1 MKKIVWF
8 IMLLSTISLFAANG
22 ILKISCNYD
31 NVDAYIGSEKIAV
44 VGKNSIDLKFE
55 KGFYTI
61 KLMKKSNDRWYY
73 YAEKQFLIEDNLVTK
88 MAVSLKLKKEIV
100 QKKKYQTSREERL
113 EVETNERAQR
123 LKRERHEREARL
135 LKERQ
140 ERETRL
146 LKERQEREARLLKED
161 NRRDNGGFFNR
172 RDDDRGF
179 FFW

>member
-140 ERETRL
+140 ERE
-146 LKERQEREARLLKED
+146 ARLLKED